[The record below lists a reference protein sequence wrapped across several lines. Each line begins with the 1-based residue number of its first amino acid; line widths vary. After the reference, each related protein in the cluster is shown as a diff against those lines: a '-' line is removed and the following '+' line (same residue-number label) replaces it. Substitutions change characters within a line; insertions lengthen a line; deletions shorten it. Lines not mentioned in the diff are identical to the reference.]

1 MTISD
6 EEMMKLELK
15 KVKKQYDSLIA
26 LNSVDLCF
34 DRGIIGVLGPN
45 GAGKSTMIKII
56 CQIIEQNQGEVWFM
70 GERIKKDFK
79 SKFGLMPQQ
88 QDLYPHFTVKEF
100 MFYMCALK
108 GITSKEA
115 KKEVNEKLSK
125 VGLIEKRYAK
135 ISELSGGMKQRLLI
149 AQTLL
154 GNPPILIF
162 DEPTAG
168 LDPKQRI
175 EIRNMFSELA
185 ANHIVIITTHVVQD
199 VESIASKIIMI
210 KEGEIIQ
217 QGSPID
223 IVESIEGKVKEV
235 FIQKE
240 ELSEYQKKYKL
251 SNISQKSSGYV
262 LRIITDNSFDHESIV
277 YPNLEDAYLWYVGDS
292 V

>member
-6 EEMMKLELK
+6 DKMMKLELK
-15 KVKKQYDSLIA
+15 KIKKQYGSLVA

-45 GAGKSTMIKII
+45 GAGKSTMIRII

-88 QDLYPHFTVKEF
+88 QDLYPHFTVNEF

-115 KKEVNEKLSK
+115 KKEVYEKLSK

-235 FIQKE
+235 FVQKE